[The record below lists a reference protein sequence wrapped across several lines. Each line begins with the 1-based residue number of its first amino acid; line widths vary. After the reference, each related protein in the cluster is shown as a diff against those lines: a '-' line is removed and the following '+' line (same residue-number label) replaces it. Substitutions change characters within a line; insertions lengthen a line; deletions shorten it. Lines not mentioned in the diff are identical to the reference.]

1 MKAESSQMKVC
12 YQSHLFELLKGLKAK
27 AKSQKLQS
35 RGLTSNHRLQVRS
48 FKAKEGLV
56 AQVVRALH

>member
-35 RGLTSNHRLQVRS
+35 RGLTSNHRLQAGAL
-48 FKAKEGLV
+48 KLKKGL
-56 AQVVRALH
+56 